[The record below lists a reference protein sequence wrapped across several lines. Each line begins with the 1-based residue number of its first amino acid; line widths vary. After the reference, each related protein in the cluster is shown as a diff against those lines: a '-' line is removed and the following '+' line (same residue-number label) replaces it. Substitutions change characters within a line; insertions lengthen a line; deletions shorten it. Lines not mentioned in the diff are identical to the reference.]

1 MSFGV
6 FQSIILGCVVMF
18 FVPFKLQVN
27 IILSL
32 NLLSSVFLT
41 LTFLILHLPILPLLL
56 LLLFHIFRHLF
67 FFDLAKRGAGSFHRL
82 AALTVYNLLLINL
95 GSNFAE

>member
-1 MSFGV
+1 MANGANSQYDCNIAMSFGV

-32 NLLSSVFLT
+32 NLLSSVF
-41 LTFLILHLPILPLLL
+41 FNVN
-56 LLLFHIFRHLF
+56 IFDPAPANTATIVTVTIPYFQASIF
-67 FFDLAKRGAGSFHRL
+67 F
-82 AALTVYNLLLINL
+82 
-95 GSNFAE
+95 